1 MNIGKVI
8 YGEWL
13 VPIVDYF
20 RTIKKKEFYFEWI
33 IPYLTSLIIIFFF
46 VKWGDSAK
54 AVLKLRDILPN
65 TLAILI
71 GFTITSL
78 TVLIA
83 SDNESTNRMKN
94 KKSDNRKIAT
104 EVISVYQLLLINLV
118 YVLFIQMF
126 LLVFIFFIGFILHL
140 YSNTFLVNMFLFMKT
155 FFTLQIMLVLI
166 RTITNFYFVFY
177 RSFPK

>member
-1 MNIGKVI
+1 MRLGRVL

-20 RTIKKKEFYFEWI
+20 RTIKKKEVYFEWLVPFLASVLVI
-33 IPYLTSLIIIFFF
+33 STFLVL
-46 VKWGDSAK
+46 GDSDK
-54 AVLKLRDILPN
+54 AISKLRDILPN

-83 SDNESTNRMKN
+83 SDNQNITRMKTTLT
-94 KKSDNRKIAT
+94 DNRKIGSHT
-104 EVISVYQLLLINLV
+104 ISLYQLLLINLV
-118 YVLFIQMF
+118 YVLFIQLF
-126 LLVFIFFIGFILHL
+126 LLVFIFFVGFILHFFNIML
-140 YSNTFLVNMFLFMKT
+140 LVNLFLFFET
-155 FFTLQIMLVLI
+155 FTILQIIFLLI

-177 RSFPK
+177 RSTPI

>member
-1 MNIGKVI
+1 MRLGNLL

-20 RTIKKKEFYFEWI
+20 RTIKRKEVCFEWI
-33 IPYLTSLIIIFFF
+33 VPLLASTLVITTFLIL
-46 VKWGDSAK
+46 GDSVK
-54 AVLKLRDILPN
+54 AISKLRDILPN

-83 SDNESTNRMKN
+83 SDNQNINRMKATQTN
-94 KKSDNRKIAT
+94 NRKIGNHI
-104 EVISVYQLLLINLV
+104 ISLYQLLLINLV
-118 YVLFIQMF
+118 YVLFIQLF
-126 LLVFIFFIGFILHL
+126 LLIFIFFVGFILHFFDYKFL
-140 YSNTFLVNMFLFMKT
+140 VNTFLFIET
-155 FFTLQIMLVLI
+155 FSILQILLLLI

-177 RSFPK
+177 RSSPV